1 MKTPKKEI
9 AMSEVMVYSVSAVD
23 YSKIFDQESI
33 TDTYV
38 NQYPREIIG
47 RVVYKSTADDATS
60 DITDAESLTGWS
72 VSGVA
77 RTPTLNTTNK
87 IFKNNSI
94 NGGATGAGAGSM
106 KYTFSSSNFSAFD
119 KVRFWLY
126 MADNIE
132 NYFSAMKFRI

>member
-106 KYTFSSSNFSAFD
+106 KYTFSYSNFSAFD